1 MGKVTRK
8 IREEKKKERSP
19 RRLSAAKYP
28 SITETTQG
36 TVVDLVHERGRGVPL
51 AYIKFNNETFSVIA
65 TEGIYTGQ
73 NILIGDNAPIA
84 IGNITKLKN
93 VPGGMAVHSI
103 EYEYEDGGCVGMT
116 GGAYSVV
123 VNHREESN
131 ETVLGLPSGQKKVFS
146 SEVRCIVGVPASGGI
161 KEKPFLK
168 ASVAYYFN
176 KAHEK
181 KWPRVRCVAMN
192 PVDHKFGG
200 GNHQHVGRPTTISK
214 RRPHAQLMG
223 LIGARRT
230 GRVKGSKK

>member
-19 RRLSAAKYP
+19 RKLSQAKYP
-28 SITETTQG
+28 AISETTEG

-51 AYIKFNNETFSVIA
+51 VHVKFGDETFSMIA

-73 NILIGDNAPIA
+73 KIVIGDDSPIA
-84 IGNITKLKN
+84 FGNITKLKN

-123 VNHREESN
+123 VNHREETN
-131 ETVLGLPSGQKKVFS
+131 ETVIGLPSGAKKVFS
-146 SEVRCIVGVPASGGI
+146 SEVRCIVGVPAAGGI
-161 KEKPFLK
+161 KEKPLLK
-168 ASVAYYFN
+168 ASVAYYYN
-176 KAHEK
+176 KAHSK

-230 GRVKGSKK
+230 GRVRGSKK